1 MENKRYHILPITET
15 QMPSAGTL
23 LAEAFFADPL
33 IVSLFPD
40 TQERTR
46 LLTWYYTATV
56 RALAPFQGI
65 YTTAGSVK
73 GVAVWDP
80 PGTKEE
86 APEWTEQAGAG
97 AYRHFLKVID
107 SLTSL
112 RQSAVSHPFWYLS
125 WIGVASTHQRKGLGS
140 ALLAPVLLQ
149 ADQAGLS
156 CYLETFE
163 QKNLLFYQRH
173 GFEIV
178 FAQIE
183 PESNVPFW
191 MMKREPREFASV

>member
-1 MENKRYHILPITET
+1 
-15 QMPSAGTL
+15 
-23 LAEAFFADPL
+23 
-33 IVSLFPD
+33 
-40 TQERTR
+40 
-46 LLTWYYTATV
+46 
-56 RALAPFQGI
+56 
-65 YTTAGSVK
+65 
-73 GVAVWDP
+73 
-80 PGTKEE
+80 
-86 APEWTEQAGAG
+86 
-97 AYRHFLKVID
+97 
-107 SLTSL
+107 
-112 RQSAVSHPFWYLS
+112 
-125 WIGVASTHQRKGLGS
+125 LGS

-191 MMKREPREFASV
+191 MMKRESREFASV